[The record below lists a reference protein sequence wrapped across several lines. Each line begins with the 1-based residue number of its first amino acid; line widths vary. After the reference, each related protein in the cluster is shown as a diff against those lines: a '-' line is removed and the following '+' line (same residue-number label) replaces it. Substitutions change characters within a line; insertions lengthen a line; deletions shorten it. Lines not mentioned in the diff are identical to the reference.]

1 MGTIDDSIWR
11 ALDAMRIEPA
21 GASLTFTK
29 RLARENGWSRRHAAA
44 VVEEYKRFLYLAATG
59 TSPVTPSD
67 QVDQAWHLHLAYTH
81 HYWGELCARIIGRPL
96 HHGPTA
102 GGGAEGRKYRSHYAQ
117 TLARY
122 RDTFGAEPP
131 AEIWPAAELRF
142 GTRYQWVDR
151 SRNFV
156 LPRRSVSVAALA
168 GGAALLAACTALAAD
183 TAVVQG
189 SPVFRSF
196 FNGVQRSDLGFFGLV
211 LLIFIGIAVMAS
223 IIRRLRARRGA
234 PQQDALRRR
243 NARRGSTDSSD
254 GSGAI
259 FDIWSG
265 GGAGPGA
272 AAAGGAAFMAGGGDF
287 GGSGADGDWDGGA
300 DSDSGSDSGGDSGCS
315 GCGGGCGGGD

>member
-21 GASLTFTK
+21 GASLTFTR

-67 QVDQAWHLHLAYTH
+67 QVDQAWHLHLAYTR

-102 GGGAEGRKYRSHYAQ
+102 GGGAEGRKFRSYYAD

-122 RDTFGAEPP
+122 RDAFGTEPP
-131 AEIWPAAELRF
+131 ADIWPPAELRF
-142 GTRYQWVDR
+142 GSRYQWVDR

-183 TAVVQG
+183 TAAAQG
-189 SPVFRSF
+189 SPVLRAF
-196 FNGVQRSDLGFFGLV
+196 FSGVQRSDLGFFGLV
-211 LLIFIGIAVMAS
+211 LLIFAGIAVTAS
-223 IIRRLRARRGA
+223 IIRRLRARRG
-234 PQQDALRRR
+234 PQQQDAVRRR
-243 NARRGSTDSSD
+243 NDRRGQTDSSD
-254 GSGAI
+254 GSGVS
-259 FDIWSG
+259 FDGWPG
-265 GGAGPGA
+265 GGAGPGT

-287 GGSGADGDWDGGA
+287 GGSGADGDWDSGA
-300 DSDSGSDSGGDSGCS
+300 DSSGGGDSGGDS